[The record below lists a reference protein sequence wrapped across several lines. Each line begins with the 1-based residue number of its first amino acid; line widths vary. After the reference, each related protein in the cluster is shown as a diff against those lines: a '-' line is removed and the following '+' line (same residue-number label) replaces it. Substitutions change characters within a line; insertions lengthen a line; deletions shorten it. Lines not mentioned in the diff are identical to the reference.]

1 MTRERHTH
9 TSQSARARVGQLFAL
24 HGWSKQQRRE
34 WLDERAQLGAEDLF
48 RAAEA
53 AVGVDRTVWR
63 DLSKTEKRNEK

>member
-9 TSQSARARVGQLFAL
+9 TPQSARARVGQLFAL

-34 WLDERAQLGAEDLF
+34 WLDARAQLGTEDLF

-63 DLSKTEKRNEK
+63 DLSKGQEKDAK

>member
-1 MTRERHTH
+1 MTREKHTH
-9 TSQSARARVGQLFAL
+9 SPQSARARVGQLFAL

-63 DLSKTEKRNEK
+63 DLPKTERNEKK